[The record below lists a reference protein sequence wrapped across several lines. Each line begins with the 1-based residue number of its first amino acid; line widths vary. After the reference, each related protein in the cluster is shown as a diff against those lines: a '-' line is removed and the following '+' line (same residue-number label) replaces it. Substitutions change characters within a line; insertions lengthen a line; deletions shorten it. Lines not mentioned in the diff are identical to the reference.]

1 MVICRGERLSTRE
14 EGFQVK
20 GTSKVGRPKISL
32 VVVKK
37 DNSIEEVTESMILD
51 NDIMKKIDYM
61 CPTPYYFV
69 ENPSLKVLWLLFV
82 LYVSNRLLSV
92 GIKVEFTWV

>member
-61 CPTPYYFV
+61 CPTPY
-69 ENPSLKVLWLLFV
+69 
-82 LYVSNRLLSV
+82 
-92 GIKVEFTWV
+92 